1 MITVNGQKTAF
12 QQNESLSD
20 LLKRFEVKPVGI
32 AVEVN
37 ERLVPMV
44 EHDSTTIVENDRIE
58 IVSLVGGG

>member
-1 MITVNGQKTAF
+1 MITVNGQETAF
-12 QQNESLSD
+12 HQNESLSD
-20 LLKRFEVKPVGI
+20 LLKRFEVKPFGI